1 MRRMIRAII
10 NSLRKAL
17 ELYRRIKR
25 IPEAK
30 AIADLPCYY
39 PDRPRKD
46 RRLRVKDN
54 IKWLLK
60 YGEINNFYTLYGL
73 DLVGCAD
80 AASFMD
86 YRHFMHERNAKNQM
100 GEVMSQLVLLRD
112 KYMFYKYMAAAGL
125 PVAEVFA
132 VIKNGKVYDQN
143 LNYVGESFLQDKKD
157 YFVKV
162 ANGECANFVKHIED
176 FDEYLSIKEQV
187 RNGDYIIQKRIVQ
200 SPAMNRLNDK
210 AINTMRIITAYNN
223 GEPYVFSSHLR
234 AGTNTSGT
242 VDNWARG
249 GIAVNIRDN
258 GYLDEVGYYKP
269 QFGRTTEY
277 HPDSQI
283 KLSEFEIPL
292 FRDAL
297 ALTCEAHKHFYGIEY
312 IGWDMAVSDNGL
324 VFIEGNDNW
333 EISVLQVLDGPLRET
348 WKKMIGSSVR
358 S

>member
-1 MRRMIRAII
+1 MRRMIRACI
-10 NSLRKAL
+10 NALKKVL

-39 PDRPRKD
+39 PDKPRKD
-46 RRLRVKDN
+46 RRTRVKDN
-54 IKWLLK
+54 IAWLLK
-60 YGEINNFYTLYGL
+60 YGEVNNFYTLYGL
-73 DLVGCAD
+73 DLVGSAD

-100 GEVMSQLVLLRD
+100 GDVMSQLVLLRD
-112 KYMFYKYMAAAGL
+112 KYMFYKYMTAAGL

-143 LNYVGESFLQDKKD
+143 LNYVGESFLQDRKD

-210 AINTMRIITAYNN
+210 AINTMRIITVYNN
-223 GEPYVFSSHLR
+223 GEPYVFSAVLR
-234 AGTNTSGT
+234 IGTSATGN

-249 GIAVNIRDN
+249 GIVVNIGSDGFLERL
-258 GYLDEVGYYKP
+258 GLFKP
-269 QFGRTTEY
+269 QYGLTTQY
-277 HPDSQI
+277 HPDSNI
-283 KLSEFEIPL
+283 KLSEFQVPMYK
-292 FRDAL
+292 DAL
-297 ALTCEAHKHFYGIEY
+297 ALACEAHRHFYGIES
-312 IGWDMAVSDNGL
+312 IGWDVAVSDRGL

-333 EISVLQVLDGPLRET
+333 EISLHQAVEGPLR
-348 WKKMIGSSVR
+348 KKWESLLG
-358 S
+358 